1 MKQKKEESFHHRLSR
16 EEWLRLGLEAV
27 AKHGHAKLRINNL
40 VKSLGVTKGSFYWH
54 FKNRED
60 FVRSLAEYWAT
71 SFTFAIIEKVN
82 QQKLKGSERLLAL
95 MRILTEQET
104 ARYDLAMRAWGTQE
118 PEVALILAE
127 VDKRRLSYIRSIFE
141 EMGFEDDELQ
151 MRTRAFVICQ
161 NSQYSLFLEET
172 MEERLKD
179 MKLRHA
185 FFTQP

>member
-1 MKQKKEESFHHRLSR
+1 
-16 EEWLRLGLEAV
+16 
-27 AKHGHAKLRINNL
+27 
-40 VKSLGVTKGSFYWH
+40 VKSRGVTKGSFYWH

-60 FVRSLAEYWAT
+60 FVRSVARYWAT

-82 QQKLKGSERLLAL
+82 QQKLKGSKRLLAL
-95 MRILTEQET
+95 MKILTEQET

-118 PEVALILAE
+118 PEVAIILAE
-127 VDKRRLSYIRSIFE
+127 VDKRRLNYIRSMFE
-141 EMGFEDDELQ
+141 EMGFEGDELR

-172 MEERLKD
+172 LEERLKD

-185 FFTQP
+185 FFTRP

>member
-1 MKQKKEESFHHRLSR
+1 M
-16 EEWLRLGLEAV
+16 
-27 AKHGHAKLRINNL
+27 
-40 VKSLGVTKGSFYWH
+40 KSLGVTKGSFYWH
-54 FKNRED
+54 FKNRQD
-60 FVRSLAEYWAT
+60 FVRSVSQDRAT

-118 PEVALILAE
+118 PEVEMILAE

-141 EMGFEDDELQ
+141 EMGFEGDELQ
-151 MRTRAFVICQ
+151 MCTCAFAICQ

-172 MEERLKD
+172 PEERLKD

-185 FFTQP
+185 FFTRP